1 MNRIIQGL
9 ALAAVVSAAHAAPG
23 DAFPS
28 GGGPLFIT
36 AQQPYAGTNVREG
49 TQAVS
54 AFPSGGAPLFV
65 TAKQTHA
72 DVHANEAKTQ
82 RVEAFPGAAPGAGD

>member
-9 ALAAVVSAAHAAPG
+9 ALAAIASAVHAAPG
-23 DAFPS
+23 DAYPS
-28 GGGPLFIT
+28 GGAPLFIT
-36 AQQPYAGTNVREG
+36 AQQTHASMNVREG
-49 TQAVS
+49 MQSVS

-72 DVHANEAKTQ
+72 DLHANDAKTQ